1 MDRIE
6 EIAVTAELLRGM
18 PLPQPDGDGD
28 KETRGRV
35 LVVAG
40 SVPVPG
46 GALLAGIGALRAGA
60 GKLQIATAA
69 SVAPHLGL
77 ALPEA
82 LVAGLPET
90 AEGGIAA
97 DSGKA
102 LAERASRC
110 DTVLIGPGM
119 MDEAAVA
126 ALTADLLTR
135 LDPARDPA
143 RDPALRPAGGGL
155 RFVLDAGALAGLRR
169 GPGPVQRHAG
179 HVVITPHAGEMAG
192 LLGCARDR
200 VEADPLA
207 AAREVAAHLQ
217 VVVALKGSCTRI
229 VTPEGRAWAYRGGTV
244 GLATSG
250 SGDTLAGIVAGLL
263 ARGASPEQAAIWGVC
278 LHGEAGNRLS
288 RRIGP
293 LGFLARELLAEI
305 PAAMAALA
313 EGAES
318 D

>member
-6 EIAVTAELLRGM
+6 EIPVTTELLRGM

-35 LVVAG
+35 LVIAG

-69 SVAPHLGL
+69 SIAPHLGL

-90 AEGGIAA
+90 AEGGIASE
-97 DSGKA
+97 SGA
-102 LAERASRC
+102 TLAERASRC

-126 ALTADLLTR
+126 ELTADLLTR
-135 LDPARDPA
+135 LDPAGD
-143 RDPALRPAGGGL
+143 PAGGGP
-155 RFVLDAGALAGLRR
+155 RFVLDAGALAGLGRD
-169 GPGPVQRHAG
+169 PGPVQRHSG

-192 LLGCARDR
+192 LLGCSRDQ

-207 AAREVAAHLQ
+207 TARQVAAHLK

-263 ARGASPEQAAIWGVC
+263 ARGASPEQAAIWGVY

-313 EGAES
+313 EGAER

>member
-1 MDRIE
+1 MSTQTD
-6 EIAVTAELLRGM
+6 EIPVTADLLRRM

-28 KETRGRV
+28 KETRGRA

-46 GALLAGIGALRAGA
+46 GALLAGIGVLRAGA
-60 GKLQIATAA
+60 GKLQIATVG

-90 AEGGIAA
+90 ADGGIAPESA
-97 DSGKA
+97 GA

-119 MDEAAVA
+119 MDGPAVA
-126 ALTADLLTR
+126 KLTATLLTR
-135 LDPARDPA
+135 LELGENGPRI
-143 RDPALRPAGGGL
+143 
-155 RFVLDAGALAGLRR
+155 VLDAGALAGLGRD
-169 GPGPVQRHAG
+169 PVPLHRHDG
-179 HVVITPHAGEMAG
+179 RIVVTPHAGEMAG
-192 LLGCARDR
+192 LLGCSRDR
-200 VEADPLA
+200 VDADPLGCAREA
-207 AAREVAAHLQ
+207 AARLKA
-217 VVVALKGSCTRI
+217 VVALKGGCTRI
-229 VTPEGRAWAYRGGTV
+229 VAPDGRAWAYRGGTV

-278 LHGEAGNRLS
+278 LHGEAGNRLTG
-288 RRIGP
+288 RIGP

-313 EGAES
+313 SEPDGR
-318 D
+318 

>member
-1 MDRIE
+1 MDA
-6 EIAVTAELLRGM
+6 EIPVTAELLRGM

-28 KETRGRV
+28 KETRGRA

-46 GALLAGIGALRAGA
+46 GALLAGIGVLRAGA
-60 GKLQIATAA
+60 GKLQIATVA

-90 AEGGIAA
+90 PAGGIAA
-97 DSGKA
+97 DSA
-102 LAERASRC
+102 EELAERASRC

-119 MDEAAVA
+119 MDEQAVA
-126 ALTADLLTR
+126 ALTARLLTR
-135 LDPARDPA
+135 LEPDGEKG
-143 RDPALRPAGGGL
+143 AGGP
-155 RFVLDAGALAGLRR
+155 RFVLDAGALAGLGRD
-169 GPGPVQRHAG
+169 PAPLHRHEG
-179 HVVITPHAGEMAG
+179 RVVVTPHAGEMAG
-192 LLGCARDR
+192 LLGCPREQVD
-200 VEADPLA
+200 ADPLGTARQA
-207 AAREVAAHLQ
+207 AARLKA
-217 VVVALKGSCTRI
+217 VVTLKGGCTRI
-229 VTPEGRAWAYRGGTV
+229 VAPDGRAWAYRGGRV

-263 ARGASPEQAAIWGVC
+263 ARGASLEQAAIWGVY
-278 LHGEAGNRLS
+278 LHGEAGNRLT

-305 PAAMAALA
+305 PAVMAALA
-313 EGAES
+313 EGTGGS
-318 D
+318 